1 YSHQDNYTRLITLTM
16 VSNAKAFP
24 VTANLTVRT
33 APSLSAKKV
42 RTVPI
47 GSHVD
52 IVCQTTGDTVQ
63 GINIW
68 DKLIDGNFVSDVFV
82 KTGTS
87 GFSPDLPRCKNTSS
101 SNIGSPN
108 NGKINNEGL
117 ELIKRFEKF
126 EENFYNDPVGI
137 KTIGYG
143 HACHVNNVDDIKPP
157 ITIAQGEA
165 LLRKDLVTFEKGISS
180 LTNVSLTS
188 NQFSALVSFAFN
200 LGCNTYKKS
209 TLRKKI
215 NEGDIEGASLEFGKY
230 IYGGGKILPGLVRR
244 REAERALFSKDN

>member
-1 YSHQDNYTRLITLTM
+1 M
-16 VSNAKAFP
+16 VNNAKAFP

-101 SNIGSPN
+101 SNI
-108 NGKINNEGL
+108 
-117 ELIKRFEKF
+117 
-126 EENFYNDPVGI
+126 ENFYNDPVGI

-244 REAERALFSKDN
+244 REAERALFCKDN